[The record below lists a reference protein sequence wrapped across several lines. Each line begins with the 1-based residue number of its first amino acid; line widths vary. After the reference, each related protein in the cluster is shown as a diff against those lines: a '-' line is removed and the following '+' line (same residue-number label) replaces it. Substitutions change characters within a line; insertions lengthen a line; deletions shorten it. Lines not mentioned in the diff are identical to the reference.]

1 MIRELC
7 AYYDRLAADPAAEV
21 PPFGYS
27 LQKISFIV
35 VLHADGRLHAF
46 QDARQSR
53 DNRWVPQIMK
63 VPGQAKS
70 SGSGL
75 NPGFLWDTS
84 QYLLG
89 FKPDDPKPQRTAEV
103 FAAFRERHLA
113 IEAEIG
119 DPAFS
124 AVCAFLR
131 AWTPAEAA
139 QHAELAEIV
148 GNFGVFKLVGA
159 TEYVHER
166 PLVRA
171 YWEKQISAE
180 REGPVA
186 PSLIDGTLQQ
196 IARLH
201 EPWIKEVAGSR
212 TGGAK
217 LVSFDGAAFCSYEKS
232 QGGNAPLGERDA
244 FKYCTAL
251 NCLTTN
257 RRRRVDLGSVTVV
270 FWTERP
276 TDWESA
282 FSFVLD
288 APQIED
294 PQTISS
300 IHGFFERLRRLAPG
314 TYLEDSEVPFYVLGL
329 SGNGPRLAVRFWLPG
344 TVGSFAERLKQH
356 FDDLEIGY
364 APPDAPPLTLR
375 RILNETAREPK
386 EVLPPLGGAVSR
398 AVLAGGPYPVTL
410 LSAVLHRIG
419 ADGRLNYAR
428 AAILKAFLVRAARL
442 SGQKEDVSMTLDT
455 TNPSIAY
462 RLGRLFAVLEKVQ
475 EEAYDNS
482 LNTTIKDR
490 FFSSASANPVAV
502 FPRLLRLHAHHLDK
516 LSHPGRKTN
525 IEKLVQEICS
535 HLPADAGF
543 PAHLPLADQGRFF
556 IGYYHQ
562 RQDLFTKKTTP
573 ENGGQEEIA

>member
-159 TEYVHER
+159 TECVHDR

-171 YWEKQISAE
+171 YWEKQMSGE
-180 REGPVA
+180 RNGPVA
-186 PSLIDGTLQQ
+186 PSLIDGTPQP

-201 EPWIKEVAGSR
+201 EPKIKGVI
-212 TGGAK
+212 GAQTSGAA
-217 LVSFDGAAFCSYEKS
+217 LVSCNQDAFESYGKS
-232 QGGNAPLGERDA
+232 QSYNAPLGEGDA

-251 NCLTTN
+251 DRLTAN
-257 RRRRVDLGSVTVV
+257 RRVVLGDTTIV
-270 FWTERP
+270 FWADGPTE
-276 TDWESA
+276 WESA
-282 FSFVLD
+282 FSFVLE
-288 APQIED
+288 PPRNSED
-294 PQTISS
+294 PETVS
-300 IHGFFERLRRLAPG
+300 HLRGFFERVRRLAPG
-314 TYLEDSEVPFYVLGL
+314 SQVEDADVRFYVLGL
-329 SGNGPRLAVRFWLPG
+329 APNASRLAVRFWLPG

-375 RILNETAREPK
+375 RILNETAREPD
-386 EVLPPLGGAVSR
+386 EVSPPLGGAVSR